1 MKFAQVMFDLDGT
14 LIDSLRDLHQSVN
27 HVLALYGRP
36 PLPAE
41 AVRGYIG
48 DGVRVLLSRSFLGW
62 RETEPPA
69 ESSAAPPGAAASVEE
84 LERARQ
90 ASIQALIARARE
102 MRSPSLEEAVKT
114 FRAHY
119 AEHLLDHT
127 ALYPGVA
134 EALRRLR
141 DRGAALA
148 VVSNKPQLHSDKI
161 LAGLGVRPCFQAVVG
176 GDALAVTKPDPA
188 PLLLA
193 LEMLRG
199 RPETALMVGDSA
211 NDLLAGR
218 KAGCRTAAVAY
229 GLNDVNRLLRYQP
242 DLVLNDLRELLETE
256 GIS

>member
-1 MKFAQVMFDLDGT
+1 MKFAQVLFDLDGT

-41 AVRGYIG
+41 GVRGYIG

-62 RETEPPA
+62 QETEPPA
-69 ESSAAPPGAAASVEE
+69 DSRAAPPPGAGATVEE

-90 ASIQALIARARE
+90 ASIAALLARARE
-102 MRSPSLEEAVKT
+102 MRSPSLDEAVKT

-127 ALYPGVA
+127 VLYPGVA

-161 LAGLGVRPCFQAVVG
+161 LAGLGVRPFFQAVVG
-176 GDALAVTKPDPA
+176 GDALPVTKPDPA

-193 LEMLRG
+193 LEILWG
-199 RPETALMVGDSA
+199 RPETAWMVGDSG

-218 KAGCRTAAVAY
+218 KAGCRIAAVAY
-229 GLNDVNRLLRYQP
+229 GLNDVSQLLPYRP
-242 DLVLNDLRELLETE
+242 DLVLNDLRELLETKD
-256 GIS
+256 